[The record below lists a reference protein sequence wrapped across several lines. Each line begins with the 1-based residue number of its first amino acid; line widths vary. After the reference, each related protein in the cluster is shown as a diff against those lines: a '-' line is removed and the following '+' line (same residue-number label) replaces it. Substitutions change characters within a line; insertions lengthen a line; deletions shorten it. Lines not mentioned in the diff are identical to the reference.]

1 MEQTNPKSPTGSLE
15 DGTAKW
21 PNRGVGAG
29 EISLMNLESFFGE
42 HVADVEIESDC
53 VEPTKVIRQSDGQH
67 CGKT

>member
-1 MEQTNPKSPTGSLE
+1 
-15 DGTAKW
+15 
-21 PNRGVGAG
+21 
-29 EISLMNLESFFGE
+29 MNLESFFGE